1 MVGMTET
8 EKGRSVRNTVH
19 LSGAALRFTA
29 KVPYLS

>member
-19 LSGAALRFTA
+19 LSGAALEPVHRF
-29 KVPYLS
+29 V